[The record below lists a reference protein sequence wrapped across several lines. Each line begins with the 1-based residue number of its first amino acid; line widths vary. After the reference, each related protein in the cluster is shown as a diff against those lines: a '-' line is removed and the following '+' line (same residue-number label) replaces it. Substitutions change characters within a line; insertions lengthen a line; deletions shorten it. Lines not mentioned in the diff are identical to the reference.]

1 MGGFYIE
8 CGAADG
14 EENSNTLFFEMKR
27 NWKGNQTSPL
37 SLDVFLLLLPYWP
50 CRVKMAVHMDTFPE
64 KYSLN

>member
-27 NWKGNQTSPL
+27 NWKGNQTNPL
-37 SLDVFLLLLPYWP
+37 SLGVFLLLLSYW
-50 CRVKMAVHMDTFPE
+50 
-64 KYSLN
+64 S

>member
-27 NWKGNQTSPL
+27 NWKGNQTNPL
-37 SLDVFLLLLPYWP
+37 SLDVFFVTTVVLAITYRL
-50 CRVKMAVHMDTFPE
+50 H
-64 KYSLN
+64 